1 MTSDSTNYSCYRKQR
16 IKNLAKKMLMQPRV
30 ERTLHSMLSSRVL
43 LNIRAVAG
51 DDAVGSEGLAELSKL
66 TFHDAERP
74 PTLQ

>member
-1 MTSDSTNYSCYRKQR
+1 MASDSTNYSCYRKRR
-16 IKNLAKKMLMQPRV
+16 IKNFTKKILMQPRV

-43 LNIRAVAG
+43 LNIRAVVG
-51 DDAVGSEGLAELSKL
+51 DDAVKSDGLAELSKL

>member
-1 MTSDSTNYSCYRKQR
+1 MASDSTNYSCYRKWG
-16 IKNLAKKMLMQPRV
+16 ILNLTKKMLMEPT

-51 DDAVGSEGLAELSKL
+51 DNGVRSEGLAELSTL
-66 TFHDAERP
+66 TFRDVERP

>member
-1 MTSDSTNYSCYRKQR
+1 
-16 IKNLAKKMLMQPRV
+16 MQPRV

-43 LNIRAVAG
+43 LNIRAVVG
-51 DDAVGSEGLAELSKL
+51 DDAVKSDGLAELSKL